1 MTGRSIFPLFFGLAA
16 TVLAFAATPARAADG
31 VIVTQSANDV
41 KTTVDK
47 LQKVLTEKG
56 ITIFARIDH
65 AAGAKS
71 VGQTLRP
78 MEVLIFGNPKL
89 GTPLMLK
96 NQEFGLDLPLKVLVF
111 QAENGATQ
119 IAYSDPAYLSKRYGV
134 TEPANVLEQMAGA
147 LKSFTAAAAAK

>member
-1 MTGRSIFPLFFGLAA
+1 MSGRSLFHLFFGLAA
-16 TVLAFAATPARAADG
+16 ADLIATATPVRAADG

-71 VGQTLRP
+71 AGQTLRP

-96 NQEFGLDLPLKVLVF
+96 SQEIGLDLPLKVLVF
-111 QAENGATQ
+111 QAENGTTQ
-119 IAYSDPAYLSKRYGV
+119 IAYTDPAYMAKRYGV

>member
-1 MTGRSIFPLFFGLAA
+1 
-16 TVLAFAATPARAADG
+16 
-31 VIVTQSANDV
+31 
-41 KTTVDK
+41 
-47 LQKVLTEKG
+47 
-56 ITIFARIDH
+56 
-65 AAGAKS
+65 
-71 VGQTLRP
+71 

-96 NQEFGLDLPLKVLVF
+96 NQEIGLDLPLKVLVF